1 MAPRLTTLLDRL
13 ETHHGKPA
21 KPVPRGALEWVLW
34 ENAGYL
40 VDDARR
46 REAYEALRAL
56 TGFDAARLKAAPR
69 AKLFGVAR
77 LGGMMP
83 GGRVEKW
90 RRIAEIAV
98 QRYDGDVEAVLELP
112 LEKARRELKRFPSIG
127 APGADKILL
136 FTGAQAVPSLESN
149 GLRVL
154 TRLGLAEE
162 GKSYAETYRSGMAVL
177 WPHAE
182 RGAAWL
188 ARAYDLLRLHG
199 QTLCKNR
206 KPLCDDCQLAKSCP
220 SAV

>member
-13 ETHHGKPA
+13 ERHHGTPPR
-21 KPVPRGALEWVLW
+21 PVPRGALEWVLW

-40 VDDARR
+40 VDDGRR
-46 REAYEALRAL
+46 REAFEALREL
-56 TGFDAARLKAAPR
+56 TGFDAARLKSAPR
-69 AKLFGVAR
+69 AKLMEVAR

-90 RRIAEIAV
+90 QKIADLV
-98 QRYDGDVEAVLELP
+98 LQRYDGDPEAVLTLP

-136 FTGAQAVPSLESN
+136 FTLSQSVPSLESN

-154 TRLGLAEE
+154 TRLGLAAE
-162 GKSYAETYRSGMAVL
+162 GKAYAETYRNGMAVL

-188 ARAYDLLRLHG
+188 TRAYDLLRAHG
-199 QTLCKNR
+199 QALCKNK
-206 KPLCDDCQLAKSCP
+206 KPLCGECPLAGECP
-220 SAV
+220 SAG